1 LPNIGKKTSLE
12 KIKNMTIEPETKNRL
27 DIKVTLIP
35 YAEVPQ
41 VSSRDKAYAR
51 EDEALKPFYKYSTEY
66 ASFAQIIED
75 KKQNNTNRDV
85 LVKVLLQ
92 QYSKLG
98 MHENVQSN
106 IEKLAAKNTFT
117 IVTAHQPSLFTGPLY
132 YIYKII
138 STLNLAKKLNTYL
151 PDYQFVPVF
160 ITGGEDHDFEEM
172 NHVNLFSNQLLW
184 ENDEKGSVGAM
195 KTSSLKNVLAE
206 LKGILG
212 ESENAKAIYELMEQT
227 HTNFDTY
234 SDAALSLVNE
244 LFGKDGLVC
253 LNMNQPDLKRE
264 FIPII
269 KDEIFNQAS
278 QPLVE
283 AAAEKLNEAGF
294 KTQASPR
301 EINFF
306 YLNPQI
312 RERIVFEPADQA
324 GENDRYQVLNT
335 EISFSK
341 EELEK
346 EIDNHPEHFSPNV
359 IMRPLFQEL
368 ILPNLAYIGG
378 GGELA
383 YWLERRTQFEHFKLN
398 FPMLIR
404 RNSAVWIDKGTKKK
418 IDKLGLT
425 STALFQDTEEII
437 KDFVKENSEGEL
449 NFATEK
455 KELEAIFEKVKNKT
469 IEVDASLGKTVLAE
483 SAKQIKSLENLESR
497 VMRAEKQKHETS
509 INQLRNLKEKLF
521 PSNGLQERKDNF
533 MAFYMKHG
541 EVYLETLKDVFDP
554 LEKSFV
560 VIEE

>member
-1 LPNIGKKTSLE
+1 
-12 KIKNMTIEPETKNRL
+12 MTIESETKNKL
-27 DIKVTLIP
+27 GVKITLIP
-35 YAEVPQ
+35 YEEVPQ

-51 EDEALKPFYKYSTEY
+51 EDSCLRPFYKYPTEY
-66 ASFAQIIED
+66 ASFAQVIED
-75 KKQNNTNRDV
+75 KKNDYTNRDV
-85 LVKVLLQ
+85 LFKALQ
-92 QYSKLG
+92 RQYSKLG
-98 MHENVQSN
+98 VPEEVKSN
-106 IEKLAAKNTFT
+106 INKLKSENTFT

-138 STLNLAKKLNTYL
+138 STINLVKKLNTYL
-151 PDYQFVPVF
+151 PNYQFVPIF

-172 NHVNLFSNQLLW
+172 NHVNLFSNQLVW
-184 ENDEKGSVGAM
+184 ENNETGSVGAM
-195 KTSSLKNVLAE
+195 KTSSLKNVLKE
-206 LKGILG
+206 LKVILG
-212 ESENAKAIYELMEQT
+212 ETLNGKKIYELMEQT

-253 LNMNQPDLKRE
+253 LNMNQAGLKRE

-269 KDEIFNQAS
+269 RDEIFNQVS
-278 QPLVE
+278 QPLVL
-283 AAAEKLNEAGF
+283 ATAEKLNEVGF

-306 YLNPQI
+306 YLNHQI
-312 RERIVFEPADQA
+312 RERIVIK
-324 GENDRYQVLNT
+324 NDRYHILNT

-341 EELEK
+341 EEMEN
-346 EIDNHPEHFSPNV
+346 EIENHPEHFSPNV

-383 YWLERRTQFEHFKLN
+383 YWLERKTQFEYFQLN

-404 RNSAVWIDKGTKKK
+404 RNSAVWIDKGTKKRMN
-418 IDKLGLT
+418 KLGLNP
-425 STALFQDTEEII
+425 STLFQATEDLI
-437 KDFVKENSEGEL
+437 KNFVKKNSEGEL
-449 NFATEK
+449 SFSSEK

-483 SAKQIKSLENLESR
+483 SVKQIKSLENLESR
-497 VMRAEKQKHETS
+497 VMRAEKQKHEVS
-509 INQLRNLKEKLF
+509 INQIRNLKEKLF
-521 PSNGLQERKDNF
+521 PANGLQERKDNF
-533 MAFYMKHG
+533 MAFYLKHG
-541 EVYLETLKDVFDP
+541 ESYLETLKDTFDP
-554 LEKSFV
+554 LEKSFI

>member
-1 LPNIGKKTSLE
+1 
-12 KIKNMTIEPETKNRL
+12 MTIEPETKNKV
-27 DIKVTLIP
+27 DVKVTLIP
-35 YAEVPQ
+35 YQEVPQ

-75 KKQNNTNRDV
+75 KKKDNTNREV
-85 LVKVLLQ
+85 LVKTLLQ

-98 MHENVQSN
+98 MHENVKSN
-106 IEKLAAKNTFT
+106 IDKLSEQNTFT
-117 IVTAHQPSLFTGPLY
+117 LITAHQPSLFTGPLY

-172 NHVNLFSNQLLW
+172 NHVNLFSKQLVW
-184 ENDEKGSVGAM
+184 ENNEKGSVGAM
-195 KTSSLKNVLAE
+195 KTSSLENVLAE

-212 ESENAKAIYELMEQT
+212 ESENSKVIYDLMERS
-227 HTNFDTY
+227 HTKYDTY
-234 SDAALSLVNE
+234 SDAALSLINE

-253 LNMNQPDLKRE
+253 LNMNQSDLKRE

-283 AAAEKLNEAGF
+283 ATAEKLNEVGF
-294 KTQASPR
+294 KTQAAPR

-312 RERIVFEPADQA
+312 RERIVFEN
-324 GENDRYQVLNT
+324 GRFNVLNT
-335 EISFSK
+335 DISFSK
-341 EELEK
+341 EEMEK

-359 IMRPLFQEL
+359 IMRPLYQEL
-368 ILPNLAYIGG
+368 ILPNLAYVGG

-383 YWLERRTQFEHFKLN
+383 YWLERKDQFEHFKIN

-404 RNSAVWIDKGTKKK
+404 RNSAVWIDKGTKKR

-425 STALFQDTEEII
+425 STALFIDTEELI
-437 KDFVKENSEGEL
+437 KIFVEDNSEGEL
-449 NFATEK
+449 NFSEEK
-455 KELEAIFEKVKNKT
+455 LELQAIFEKVKSKT

-483 SAKQIKSLENLESR
+483 AAKQIKSLENLESR

-541 EVYLETLKDVFDP
+541 EAYLETLKETFDP

>member
-1 LPNIGKKTSLE
+1 
-12 KIKNMTIEPETKNRL
+12 MTIEPETKNRL

-269 KDEIFNQAS
+269 KDEIFNQVS

>member
-1 LPNIGKKTSLE
+1 LSNIGKKTSLE
-12 KIKNMTIEPETKNRL
+12 KIKNMTIEPETKNKL
-27 DIKVTLIP
+27 DVKVTLIP

-66 ASFAQIIED
+66 TSFAQIIED
-75 KKQNNTNRDV
+75 KKQDKTNRKV
-85 LVKVLLQ
+85 LVRALLQ
-92 QYSKLG
+92 QYSKLE
-98 MHENVQSN
+98 MHKNVKAN
-106 IEKLAAKNTFT
+106 LEKLAAQNTFT

-138 STLNLAKKLNTYL
+138 STLNLAKKLNAYL

-172 NHVNLFSNQLLW
+172 NHANLFSNQLLW
-184 ENDEKGSVGAM
+184 ENEEKGSVGAM
-195 KTSSLKNVLAE
+195 KTSSLTNVLAE
-206 LKGILG
+206 LKEILG
-212 ESENAKAIYELMEQT
+212 ESENAKAIYELMERS
-227 HTNFDTY
+227 HTKFDVY
-234 SDAALSLVNE
+234 SDAALSLLNE

-253 LNMNQPDLKRE
+253 LNMNQADLKRE

-269 KDEIFNQAS
+269 KEEIFNQTS

-283 AAAEKLNEAGF
+283 AAAEKLNDAGF

-301 EINFF
+301 KINFF

-312 RERIVFEPADQA
+312 RERIVFEK
-324 GENDRYQVLNT
+324 NRFQVLKT
-335 EISFSK
+335 DISFSK
-341 EELEK
+341 EEMEK
-346 EIDNHPEHFSPNV
+346 EIENHPEHFSPNV
-359 IMRPLFQEL
+359 IMRPLYQEL

-383 YWLERRTQFEHFKLN
+383 YWLERKTQFEHFNIN

-404 RNSAVWIDKGTKKK
+404 RNSAVWIDKGTKKR

-425 STALFQDTEEII
+425 AAALFLETEELI

-449 NFATEK
+449 NFAAEK

-483 SAKQIKSLENLESR
+483 AAKQIKSLENLESR

-533 MAFYMKHG
+533 MIFYMKHG
-541 EVYLETLKDVFDP
+541 EAYLETLKETFDP

>member
-1 LPNIGKKTSLE
+1 
-12 KIKNMTIEPETKNRL
+12 MTIESETKNKL
-27 DIKVTLIP
+27 GVKITLIP
-35 YAEVPQ
+35 YEEVPQ

-51 EDEALKPFYKYSTEY
+51 EDSCLRPFYKYPTEY
-66 ASFAQIIED
+66 ASFAQVIED
-75 KKQNNTNRDV
+75 KKNDYTNRDV
-85 LVKVLLQ
+85 LFKALQ
-92 QYSKLG
+92 RQYSKLG
-98 MHENVQSN
+98 VPEEVKSN
-106 IEKLAAKNTFT
+106 INKLKSENTFT

-138 STLNLAKKLNTYL
+138 STINLVKKLNTYL
-151 PDYQFVPVF
+151 PNYQFVPIF

-172 NHVNLFSNQLLW
+172 NHVNLFSNQLVW
-184 ENDEKGSVGAM
+184 ENNETGSVGAM
-195 KTSSLKNVLAE
+195 KTSSLKNVLKE
-206 LKGILG
+206 LKVILG
-212 ESENAKAIYELMEQT
+212 ETLNGKKIYELMEQT

-253 LNMNQPDLKRE
+253 LNMNQADLKRE

-269 KDEIFNQAS
+269 RDEIFNQVS
-278 QPLVE
+278 QPLVL
-283 AAAEKLNEAGF
+283 ATAEKLNEVGF

-306 YLNPQI
+306 YLNHQI
-312 RERIVFEPADQA
+312 RERIVIK
-324 GENDRYQVLNT
+324 NDRYHILNT

-341 EELEK
+341 EEMEN
-346 EIDNHPEHFSPNV
+346 EIENHPEHFSPNV

-383 YWLERRTQFEHFKLN
+383 YWLERKTQFEYFQLN

-404 RNSAVWIDKGTKKK
+404 RNSAVWIDKGTKKRMN
-418 IDKLGLT
+418 KLGLNP
-425 STALFQDTEEII
+425 STLFQATEDLI
-437 KDFVKENSEGEL
+437 KNFVKKNSEGEL
-449 NFATEK
+449 SFSSEK

-483 SAKQIKSLENLESR
+483 SVKQIKSLENLESR
-497 VMRAEKQKHETS
+497 VMRAEKQKHEVS
-509 INQLRNLKEKLF
+509 INQIRNLKEKLF
-521 PSNGLQERKDNF
+521 PANGLQERKDNF
-533 MAFYMKHG
+533 MAFYLKHG
-541 EVYLETLKDVFDP
+541 ESYLETLKDTFNP
-554 LEKSFV
+554 LEKSFI

>member
-1 LPNIGKKTSLE
+1 
-12 KIKNMTIEPETKNRL
+12 MTIESETKNKL
-27 DIKVTLIP
+27 GVKITLIP
-35 YAEVPQ
+35 YEEVPQ

-51 EDEALKPFYKYSTEY
+51 EDSCLRPFYKYPTEY
-66 ASFAQIIED
+66 ASFAQVIED
-75 KKQNNTNRDV
+75 KKNDYTNRDV
-85 LVKVLLQ
+85 LFKALQ
-92 QYSKLG
+92 RQYSKLG
-98 MHENVQSN
+98 VPEEVKSN
-106 IEKLAAKNTFT
+106 INKLKSENTFT

-138 STLNLAKKLNTYL
+138 STINLVKKLNTYL
-151 PDYQFVPVF
+151 PNYQFVPIF

-172 NHVNLFSNQLLW
+172 NHVNLFSNQLVW
-184 ENDEKGSVGAM
+184 ENNETGSVGAM
-195 KTSSLKNVLAE
+195 KTSSLKNVLKE
-206 LKGILG
+206 LKVILG
-212 ESENAKAIYELMEQT
+212 ETLNGKKIYELMEQT

-253 LNMNQPDLKRE
+253 LNMNQADLKRE

-269 KDEIFNQAS
+269 RDEIFNQVS
-278 QPLVE
+278 QPLVL
-283 AAAEKLNEAGF
+283 ATAEKLNEVGF

-306 YLNPQI
+306 YLNHQI
-312 RERIVFEPADQA
+312 RERIVIK
-324 GENDRYQVLNT
+324 NDRYHILNT

-341 EELEK
+341 EEMEN
-346 EIDNHPEHFSPNV
+346 EIENHPEHFSPNV

-383 YWLERRTQFEHFKLN
+383 YWLERKTQFEYFQLN

-404 RNSAVWIDKGTKKK
+404 RNSAVWIDKGTKKRMN
-418 IDKLGLT
+418 KLGLIP
-425 STALFQDTEEII
+425 STLFQATEDLI
-437 KDFVKENSEGEL
+437 KNFVKKNSEGEL
-449 NFATEK
+449 SFSSEK

-483 SAKQIKSLENLESR
+483 SVKQIKSLENLESR
-497 VMRAEKQKHETS
+497 VMRAEKQKHEVS
-509 INQLRNLKEKLF
+509 INQIRNLKEKLF
-521 PSNGLQERKDNF
+521 PANGLQERKDNF
-533 MAFYMKHG
+533 MAFYLKHG
-541 EVYLETLKDVFDP
+541 ESYLETLKDTFDP
-554 LEKSFV
+554 LEKSFI

>member
-1 LPNIGKKTSLE
+1 
-12 KIKNMTIEPETKNRL
+12 MTIEPEAKNKL
-27 DIKVTLIP
+27 DVKITLIP

-51 EDEALKPFYKYSTEY
+51 EDKALKPFYKYSTEY

-75 KKQNNTNRDV
+75 KKKDNTNRKV
-85 LVKVLLQ
+85 LVKALLQ

-98 MHENVQSN
+98 MHKNVTSN
-106 IEKLAAKNTFT
+106 IEKLAVQNTFT

-138 STLNLAKKLNTYL
+138 STLNLTKKLNAYL

-172 NHVNLFSNQLLW
+172 NHVNLFSKQLLW
-184 ENDEKGSVGAM
+184 ENNENGSVGAM

-206 LKGILG
+206 LKEILG
-212 ESENAKAIYELMEQT
+212 ESENAKVIYDLMERT
-227 HTNFDTY
+227 HTQFDTY

-253 LNMNQPDLKRE
+253 LNMNQAELKRE

-283 AAAEKLNEAGF
+283 AAAKKLNDAGF
-294 KTQASPR
+294 KTQAAPR

-306 YLNPQI
+306 YLHPQI
-312 RERIVFEPADQA
+312 RERIVFEPADRA
-324 GENDRYQVLNT
+324 DGNGRYQVLNT
-335 EISFSK
+335 DISFSK
-341 EELEK
+341 KELEK
-346 EIDNHPEHFSPNV
+346 EIENHPEYFSPNV
-359 IMRPLFQEL
+359 IMRPLYQEL

-383 YWLERRTQFEHFKLN
+383 YWLERKTQFEHFKIN

-404 RNSAVWIDKGTKKK
+404 RNSAVWIDKGMKKR

-425 STALFQDTEEII
+425 ATQLFRDTEGLI
-437 KDFVKENSEGEL
+437 KYFVKENSEGEL
-449 NFATEK
+449 NFAVEK

-483 SAKQIKSLENLESR
+483 AVKQIKSLESLESR

-509 INQLRNLKEKLF
+509 INQLRKLKEMLF

-541 EVYLETLKDVFDP
+541 EAYLETLKDVFDP

>member
-1 LPNIGKKTSLE
+1 
-12 KIKNMTIEPETKNRL
+12 MTIEPEAKKKM
-27 DIKVTLIP
+27 DVKITLIP

-66 ASFAQIIED
+66 TSFAQIIED
-75 KKQNNTNRDV
+75 KKEDNTNREV
-85 LVKVLLQ
+85 LVKALLQ

-98 MHENVQSN
+98 MHGNVKSN
-106 IEKLAAKNTFT
+106 IGKLAEQKTFT

-184 ENDEKGSVGAM
+184 KNNEKGSVGAM

-212 ESENAKAIYELMEQT
+212 ESENAKTIYELMERT

-253 LNMNQPDLKRE
+253 LNMNQADLKRE

-283 AAAEKLNEAGF
+283 ASAERLNDAGF

-312 RERIVFEPADQA
+312 RERIVFED
-324 GENDRYQVLNT
+324 DHYRVLNT
-335 EISFSK
+335 DISFSK

-383 YWLERRTQFEHFKLN
+383 YWLERKTQFEHFKLN

-404 RNSAVWIDKGTKKK
+404 RNSAVWIDKGMKKR
-418 IDKLGLT
+418 IDKLGLN
-425 STALFQDTEEII
+425 STRLFQNTEELI
-437 KDFVKENSEGEL
+437 KDFVKENSDGEL
-449 NFATEK
+449 NFSLEK
-455 KELEAIFEKVKNKT
+455 KELEAIFERVKNKT

-541 EVYLETLKDVFDP
+541 EAYLETLKDVFDP